1 MISWRGREWLLWV
14 QAVGKRVR
22 AEKAQNGFLYWLL
35 PIAVA
40 STFGFPID

>member
-1 MISWRGREWLLWV
+1 
-14 QAVGKRVR
+14 VGKRVR